1 MNKENSIFKLFNL
14 LKSHKKNVMFIVVNF
29 GEDLYDILEL
39 KFVNLP
45 VNYNVSFVDSK
56 QFFTKELYDF
66 VTSLTFE

>member
-14 LKSHKKNVMFIVVNF
+14 LKSHKKNVKFIVVNF

-45 VNYNVSFVDSK
+45 VNYNVFFVDSK
-56 QFFTKELYDF
+56 QFLLKNYMTL
-66 VTSLTFE
+66 